1 MLFTR
6 NTARGTSFIFKK
18 VLKRKLYW
26 KMLYVK
32 NISTTKND
40 PIFFSLG
47 SDNLLL
53 YREAFV
59 NNFSHGRVPLQ

>member
-18 VLKRKLYW
+18 ALKRKLYW